1 MPELSPQLVG
11 GLVPL
16 AIIVVILVLRNSR
29 PRPLRIERLWIR
41 PVLVIALMGAALTVT
56 APPLDPLDI
65 AVLAAALAI
74 GCGFGWLRGRS
85 MHIEVHPET
94 HALTAR
100 ASPLGLIFIFGLL
113 LLRYALRGAAYESA
127 GFLHLS
133 VLTIADAFVLLAV
146 GMLSV
151 QGLEMWL
158 RARRLLA
165 EAQTAKAGVQPPPPA
180 PPPMPKIIS

>member
-1 MPELSPQLVG
+1 LNALNPQLVG
-11 GLVPL
+11 TLVPL
-16 AIIVVILVLRNSR
+16 AVVVLVLVLRNAR

-41 PVLVIALMGAALTVT
+41 PVIVIILMGAALAAT

-65 AVLAAALAI
+65 SLLAAALVI
-74 GCGFGWLRGRS
+74 GCGLGWLRGRS
-85 MHIEVHPET
+85 MRIEVHPET
-94 HALTAR
+94 HALSAR
-100 ASPLGLIFIFGLL
+100 ASPLGLVLIFGLL
-113 LLRYALRGAAYESA
+113 LVRYVLRGEALESA

-165 EAQTAKAGVQPPPPA
+165 EAQAAKAGPQAPP
-180 PPPMPKIIS
+180 PPPMPTIIS

>member
-1 MPELSPQLVG
+1 LGQLSPQLVA

-16 AIIVVILVLRNSR
+16 AIVVLVLVLRNSR
-29 PRPLRIERLWIR
+29 PRPLNIERLWIR
-41 PVLVIALMGAALTVT
+41 PAIVLILMGVALAAT
-56 APPLDPLDI
+56 APPLDPLNI
-65 AVLAAALAI
+65 GILAAALAI
-74 GCGFGWLRGRS
+74 GCGLGWLRGRS
-85 MHIEVHPET
+85 MRIDVHPET

-100 ASPLGLIFIFGLL
+100 ASPLGLILIFGLL
-113 LLRYALRGAAYESA
+113 LVRYALRGAAYESA
-127 GFLHLS
+127 SFLHLS
-133 VLTIADAFVLLAV
+133 VLAIADAFMLLAV

-165 EAQTAKAGVQPPPPA
+165 EAQAAKTGPQPPD